1 MKRSSSR
8 VSVAL
13 FSTLAL
19 CVFAPLILQ
28 AWQTR
33 PPRNGSGNQALL
45 NGPNPTPVVYKGD
58 KQAREAGNQ
67 LELRLDVQRLY
78 ALSVELK
85 DEVDRSNSDAV
96 LNTSVL
102 RRTQDIEKLAKQIR
116 ERAKR

>member
-13 FSTLAL
+13 VCTVAL

-33 PPRNGSGNQALL
+33 PPRNGVAGQALL
-45 NGPNPTPVVYKGD
+45 SGPSPTPVVYKSD
-58 KQAREAGNQ
+58 KQARVAENQ

-78 ALSVELK
+78 ALSTELK
-85 DEVDRSNSDAV
+85 DEVDRSDANVV
-96 LNTSVL
+96 LSMSVL